1 MPLPKNHY
9 AFTWCTRAMLW
20 CGAAFIVSSHAA
32 TLQERARDSGCI
44 NKPAVVE
51 GETYRCMTKS
61 GAAYFNVPGVPGTPE
76 RVGQPGTTTP
86 SGFPKVD
93 AGTQKGRDD
102 LRRKVLTEELATEQT
117 LLGEARVAY
126 ANGAPAVTAE
136 EQAVPQK
143 YADRVAKLRQA
154 VSLHEKN
161 IEALKKELAAT
172 H

>member
-1 MPLPKNHY
+1 MPQLEHRF
-9 AFTWCTRAMLW
+9 AFAWCMRAACW
-20 CGAAFIVSSHAA
+20 CAIALVAPSHAA

-61 GAAYFNVPGVPGTPE
+61 GAAYFNVPGVPGRPE
-76 RVGQPGTTTP
+76 RGGSPSAAP

-102 LRRKVLTEELATEQT
+102 LRRKVLTEELATEEK
-117 LLGEARVAY
+117 LLGDARVALG
-126 ANGAPAVTAE
+126 NGAPPATPE

-143 YADRVAKLRQA
+143 YADRVARLRQA
-154 VSLHEKN
+154 VV
-161 IEALKKELAAT
+161 AA
-172 H
+172 